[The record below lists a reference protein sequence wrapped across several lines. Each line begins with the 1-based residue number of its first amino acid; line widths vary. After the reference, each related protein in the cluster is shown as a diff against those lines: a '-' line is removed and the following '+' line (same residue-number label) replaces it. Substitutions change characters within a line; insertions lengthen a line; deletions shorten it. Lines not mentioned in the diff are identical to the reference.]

1 MSASAGATALPEPEP
16 DPDPDPDP
24 APPVEGDFLQAA
36 NAVMSTNVVRIF
48 FMAGDSTTATINA
61 T

>member
-1 MSASAGATALPEPEP
+1 MSASAGTTALPEPEPEPEP
-16 DPDPDPDP
+16 DPDP
-24 APPVEGDFLQAA
+24 PVDVDFLQAA

-48 FMAGDSTTATINA
+48 FMAGDSTTSLINA